1 MIILRKMLGR
11 LDRAGYDAYVR
22 IVNAWEYGVPQHRKR
37 FILVGLRDGGGVCV
51 ACTRWDS
58 NS

>member
-1 MIILRKMLGR
+1 MLGR